1 MKFIPNTTA
10 EKEMLKELGLSKI
23 SELFSDIPSSVQ
35 IEKLD
40 LENGLSQMDTEKKL
54 RNLAKKNKSCQQMIS
69 FLGGGIKPHY
79 VPAAVKSIQHRSE
92 FFTAYTPYQS
102 EASQGFLQAM
112 FEYQSLVAELTGM
125 DVANC
130 SLYDGVT
137 ALGEAALMATRITK
151 KSVFLIP
158 SNLSWEKKT
167 VLKNY
172 AKGPEIT
179 IKEIDFNKDTGQLDE
194 SSLKNLLSKD
204 VSGAYI
210 ENPNAFGIFESHIE
224 RIISTIHEANAL
236 AIVGIDPF
244 SLGIIKSPGEYNAD
258 IVIGEGRALGNS
270 MNFGGSGLGLFAC
283 KQPYIRQIP
292 GRLIGLTSDN
302 HGNDAFCMTLQTREQ
317 HIRRGKATSNICTNE
332 GLCALGAVVYLSWLG
347 GNNLVK
353 ISTQNFENGQRLAQE
368 ITKVDGFSKPFSG
381 IHFNEFVIESPIDPH
396 SLNTALIQQGI
407 QGGYPLDRW
416 FPHMKNCMLFGITEV
431 FDSHDIKRFIDILN
445 EVIA

>member
-10 EKEMLKELGLSKI
+10 EKEMLNELGLSKI

-40 LENGLSQMDTEKKL
+40 LDNGLSQMDTEKKL

-79 VPAAVKSIQHRSE
+79 IPAAVKSIQHRSE

-112 FEYQSLVAELTGM
+112 FEYQSMIAELTGM

-151 KSVFLIP
+151 KSIFLIP

-167 VLKNY
+167 VLHNY
-172 AKGPEIT
+172 MKGPEII
-179 IKEIDFNKDTGQLDE
+179 IKEIDFDQETGELDE
-194 SSLKNLLSKD
+194 SSLTKLLSND
-204 VSGAYI
+204 VSGVYL
-210 ENPNAFGIFESHIE
+210 ENPNTFGIFESNID
-224 RIISTIHEANAL
+224 RIISTIHKTNAL

-244 SLGIIKSPGEYNAD
+244 SLGIIRSPGDYNAD
-258 IVIGEGRALGNS
+258 IVIGEGRSLGNS

-283 KQPYIRQIP
+283 KDQYIRQIP
-292 GRLIGLTSDN
+292 GRLIGLTTDSR
-302 HGNDAFCMTLQTREQ
+302 GNDAFCMTLQTREQ

-332 GLCALGAVVYLSWLG
+332 GLCALAAAAYLSWLG

-353 ISTQNFENGQRLAQE
+353 ISAQNFENGQRLAQE
-368 ITKVDGFSKPFSG
+368 IINITGFSKPFSG
-381 IHFNEFVIESPIDPH
+381 VHFNEFVIESPINPTT
-396 SLNTALIQQGI
+396 LNSRLIKKGI
-407 QGGYPLDRW
+407 QGGYPLDQW
-416 FPHMKNCMLFGITEV
+416 FPEMKNCLLFGITEV
-431 FDSHDIKRFIDILN
+431 FDLQDIKRFIDILN
-445 EVIA
+445 EVIK